1 MTTKQIEDRVTE
13 LGRLA
18 AECDLEA
25 AKCAECSC
33 SACQETHMIL
43 VVRSRQYRG
52 MQEDM
57 LGQLQ
62 DTSRGSAI
70 ATYIGAAA
78 IIAYLIFE
86 GVSYFVR

>member
-1 MTTKQIEDRVTE
+1 MTTKEVEYRVTE

-18 AECDLEA
+18 SECDLEA

-33 SACQETHMIL
+33 SACQETRMIL
-43 VVRSRQYRG
+43 IARSRQYRG

-70 ATYIGAAA
+70 AVYIGSGV

-86 GVSYFVR
+86 ALSHFVR